1 MTVRA
6 SSAKQKKRFLQG
18 NEAIAEGAL
27 ASGVGFFGAYP
38 ITPANEIGEY
48 LAREMPARGGVFM
61 QMEDEIASLASVI
74 GASLGGLKAATATSG
89 PGFSLMQENIGY
101 AAITEIPCVIINV
114 QRVGPGTGLP
124 TGPAQGDVMQ
134 SRWGTHGD
142 HPIIVLT
149 PGSVTECY
157 SLTVRAFNLSEKY
170 RTPVVLLADEAVA
183 HMRETTVEFPAM
195 DVVNRAKPEV
205 PLEWYFPYD
214 NSLGDVPPLASF
226 GEGYRYHVTGLFHD
240 RSGFPTERQDEID
253 PWLER
258 LFHKIEGNLDD
269 IVQVETE
276 GVEGAETVLISYGGS
291 ARSARHAMNV
301 ARRKGKAVGMLRLLT
316 LWPFPEREIREMAD
330 HVKKFVVVEMNRGQI
345 RHEVERATAGKI
357 PVEGV
362 HRYDGQLIQPGPILK
377 ALEEA

>member
-1 MTVRA
+1 MVRA

-18 NEAIAEGAL
+18 NEAIAEGAF

-74 GASLGGLKAATATSG
+74 GASLGGLKSATATSG

-114 QRVGPGTGLP
+114 QRAGPGTGLP

-149 PGSVTECY
+149 PGSVMECY
-157 SLTVRAFNLSEKY
+157 SLTVRAFNLSERY
-170 RTPVVLLADEAVA
+170 RTPVILLADESVA
-183 HMRETTVEFPAM
+183 HLRETIGEFPAIEL
-195 DVVNRAKPEV
+195 VNRAKPEV
-205 PLEWYFPYD
+205 PAEWYFPYD

-240 RSGFPTERQDEID
+240 KSGFPTERQDEID

-269 IVQVETE
+269 IVQVEME
-276 GVEGAETVLISYGGS
+276 GIEGAETVLISYGGS

-301 ARRKGKAVGMLRLLT
+301 ARKKGKAVGMLRLLT
-316 LWPFPEREIREMAD
+316 LWPFPEGKIRELVGCARK
-330 HVKKFVVVEMNRGQI
+330 VIVVEMNRGQI
-345 RHEVERATAGKI
+345 RREVERVIAGKI
-357 PVEGV
+357 PVDGV

-377 ALEEA
+377 AIEEA